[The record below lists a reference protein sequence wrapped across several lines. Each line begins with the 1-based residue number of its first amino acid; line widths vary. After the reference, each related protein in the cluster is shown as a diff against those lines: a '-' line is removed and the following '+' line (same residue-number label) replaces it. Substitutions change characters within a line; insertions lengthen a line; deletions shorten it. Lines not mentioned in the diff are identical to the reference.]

1 MFILC
6 FNMKAAHKLLTLIL
20 IIGALLRLYYM
31 LVPGQPATRLSP
43 DEAVYGLEAI
53 HILSGERPVFFY
65 AQPYTGATSAY
76 ISALLFKIFGISD
89 IALKIVPFIFSLLI
103 IFLEFK
109 LAEVIFKNSKMA
121 LTATTL
127 TALGSPFWL
136 NWSSRAGTGYIE
148 MMVLGA
154 LVFLLAIKVVFENC
168 GSPKIYFLLGLV
180 AGFGFWVQ
188 PTIAY
193 YLLPAGIFIFLH
205 DRKIFFKREFYLAIL
220 GAIIGAAPVIFYNL
234 TNQSATATSLFN
246 KPWGIKPALYKFF
259 VEGMPVILGV
269 RPPWST
275 TNFFTPLA
283 VVVVLVYLAAFVF
296 LLRRRFEDL
305 LRFKFQPID
314 LVLAFFP
321 SLLFIFSLSSPF
333 NQFVIEPRYI
343 QAIYTGLPIVVTYFA
358 FKLEKKYRLAG
369 VFVLTTLVVS
379 ALFGIYKTK
388 PSSFVDGYTF
398 DGPIV
403 YLKEHGVTHVFS
415 DAALAHR
422 LTFFAKEEIIAAPM
436 EGGMTSARIPYYEQA
451 VKDTPC
457 AKRGVVVL
465 KEALVRQPLVNE
477 VINCKIPYE
486 EKVFGNAIL
495 VVVPR

>member
-1 MFILC
+1 
-6 FNMKAAHKLLTLIL
+6 MKRTTVFLIL
-20 IIGALLRLYYM
+20 VILTGALLRLYYM

-43 DEAVYGLEAI
+43 DEAVYGIEAI
-53 HILSGERPVFFY
+53 HIMRGERPVFFY

-89 IALKIVPFIFSLLI
+89 LALKIVPFIFSLLI

-109 LAEVIFKNSKMA
+109 LAAAVFKNSKTA
-121 LTATTL
+121 LVAAGL

-148 MMVLGA
+148 MMVFGA
-154 LVFLLAIKVVFENC
+154 LVFLLTIKIVFENC
-168 GSPKIYFLLGLV
+168 GSLKIYFLLGLV

-193 YLLPAGIFIFLH
+193 YLLPAGIFIFVK
-205 DRKIFFKREFYLAIL
+205 DPKIFFKKEFYWAIL
-220 GAIIGAAPVIFYNL
+220 GAVIGAAPVIFYNL

-275 TNFFTPLA
+275 TNFLAPLA
-283 VVVVLVYLAAFVF
+283 VVVVLIYLAAFAF
-296 LLRRRFEDL
+296 LLRRRLPHL

-314 LVLAFFP
+314 LILAFFP
-321 SLLFIFSLSSPF
+321 SLLFIFCLSSPF

-358 FKLEKKYRLAG
+358 FNIEKKRRLAG
-369 VFVLTTLVVS
+369 VLILTTLVVS
-379 ALFGIYKTK
+379 ALFGVYKTK

-398 DGPIV
+398 DKVIL
-403 YLKEHGVTHVFS
+403 YLKEHGISGVFS
-415 DAALAHR
+415 DAASAHR
-422 LTFFAKEEIIAAPM
+422 LTFFAAEEIIAAPM

-465 KEALVRQPLVNE
+465 KEALVRQQLVNE
-477 VINCKIPYE
+477 IINCKIPYE

-495 VVVPR
+495 VVVPK